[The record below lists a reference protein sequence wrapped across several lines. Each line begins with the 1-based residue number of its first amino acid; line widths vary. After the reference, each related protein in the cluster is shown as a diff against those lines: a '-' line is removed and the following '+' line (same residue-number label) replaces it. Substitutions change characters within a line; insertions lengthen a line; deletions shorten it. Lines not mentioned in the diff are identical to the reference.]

1 MVERWQAE
9 PAGGGSAAYIE
20 HNALAFSQYSG
31 ALYDS
36 AAKKSKRSVRTV
48 LEMLNEAGLHE
59 AVAAYEARV
68 AANPQWAVYVVRRVF
83 KAAIPPSP
91 KAIAIARSKGR
102 TARPTYPTPPRQI
115 KKLFVGSRE
124 DAHDYLDTLA
134 QAYGKSPQMVAL
146 SQRFW
151 SIPRP
156 RDESKRPFV
165 EEMFVAVFVEAR
177 AKQDQRI
184 DFEALWQGVTG
195 ESTEVMA
202 AEISVP
208 DLLL

>member
-1 MVERWQAE
+1 M
-9 PAGGGSAAYIE
+9 PGSSQIE

-36 AAKKSKRSVRTV
+36 AAKKSKRPVRTV
-48 LEMLNEAGLHE
+48 LEMLNEAGLNE
-59 AVAAYEARV
+59 AIAAYHARV
-68 AANPQWAVYVVRRVF
+68 EANSQWAVYVVRRVF

-91 KAIAIARSKGR
+91 KAIAIARAKGR
-102 TARPTYPTPPRQI
+102 AARPTYPTPPRQV
-115 KKLFVGSRE
+115 KKLFVGGRE
-124 DAHDYLDTLA
+124 EVHEYLNALA
-134 QAYGKSPQMVAL
+134 WAYSTTAQMVAL

-177 AKQDQRI
+177 DKQDERI
-184 DFEALWQGVTG
+184 DFEALWQSVTG
-195 ESTEVMA
+195 EPTAVK
-202 AEISVP
+202 P
-208 DLLL
+208 L